1 MEIKSLRGDARSMFP
16 SLCSLMLSAQQRL
29 VNCGGALGETLAIFS
44 PPPPPNV
51 TFDSAPKAAAWIK
64 ASYRLGLRQ

>member
-1 MEIKSLRGDARSMFP
+1 MEIKLLRGDVRSMFP

-29 VNCGGALGETLAIFS
+29 VNCGGTLGEMLAIFR
-44 PPPPPNV
+44 PPPPNV

>member
-1 MEIKSLRGDARSMFP
+1 MEIKLLRGDVGSMLP
-16 SLCSLMLSAQQRL
+16 SLCSLVLSAQQRR
-29 VNCGGALGETLAIFS
+29 VNCGGALGETLATFS
-44 PPPPPNV
+44 PPPNV